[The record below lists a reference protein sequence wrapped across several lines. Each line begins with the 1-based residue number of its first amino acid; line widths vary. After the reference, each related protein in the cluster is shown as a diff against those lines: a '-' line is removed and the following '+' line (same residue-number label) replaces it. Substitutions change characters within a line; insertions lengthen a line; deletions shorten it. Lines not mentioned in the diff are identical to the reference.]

1 MRATEGGAAC
11 CGGIAHRNI
20 GQAQAGVNQLLA
32 VQLRAQVL
40 HRTRVGD
47 ALVHVH
53 PVQKRDR
60 VATGHTRH
68 RVLDAGGLPQ
78 VLRTDNGPE
87 FLGEIFVQW
96 AKTHAMSIQ
105 YIQPGNRNQNAYIEG
120 FNRTFREEVLD
131 QHLWC
136 TGRRGRRRPRVLDRP
151 IVPDDQIARAPLM
164 FVEIVRAVERVE

>member
-20 GQAQAGVNQLLA
+20 GQAQAGVNQLLP

-87 FLGEIFVQW
+87 FLGEIFLTDLEAAQ
-96 AKTHAMSIQ
+96 
-105 YIQPGNRNQNAYIEG
+105 
-120 FNRTFREEVLD
+120 
-131 QHLWC
+131 
-136 TGRRGRRRPRVLDRP
+136 
-151 IVPDDQIARAPLM
+151 
-164 FVEIVRAVERVE
+164 